1 MFYPVTVNGVTR
13 MRRTWKAALLLTAIF
28 ALPAAAQGAGNIAQG
43 RTKAIAYC
51 SACHKVTETQP
62 QPPQV
67 YDRDA
72 GDHIQAPPFRSIATK
87 YAGNEAGVRAF
98 VHLPQYPM
106 PQQELSPDDLADL
119 SAYILSL
126 NNPKKP

>member
-1 MFYPVTVNGVTR
+1 
-13 MRRTWKAALLLTAIF
+13 MRSLWKSAALAAIAILSTA
-28 ALPAAAQGAGNIAQG
+28 AAAQGAGSIAHG
-43 RTKAIAYC
+43 RAKAIQYC

-67 YDRDA
+67 FDREADA
-72 GDHIQAPPFRSIATK
+72 HVQAPPFTSIAAK
-87 YAGNEAGVRAF
+87 YAGNEAGLKAYKQQ
-98 VHLPQYPM
+98 PQYPM
-106 PQQELSPDDLADL
+106 PAQELSPTDLADL

>member
-1 MFYPVTVNGVTR
+1 MRTVPKT
-13 MRRTWKAALLLTAIF
+13 AALALAASLGLT
-28 ALPAAAQGAGNIAQG
+28 AAAQAAGGNVAHG
-43 RTKAIAYC
+43 RAKAMQYC
-51 SACHKVTETQP
+51 SACHKVTATQP

-72 GDHIQAPPFRSIATK
+72 DDHIQAPPFTTIAAK
-87 YAGNEAGVRAF
+87 YAHNEAGIRAF

-106 PQQELSPDDLADL
+106 PAQELSPTDLADL

-126 NNPKKP
+126 NNPKKK